1 MTIKLYELRGKDPTY
16 LWSANPWKARMCL
29 NLKGIE
35 FESIPLTYPEIHA
48 NLPSILHKDKGCTV
62 PVLVDGEDIIQDSFE
77 IAQYLEKKFPG
88 ASIFQGNI
96 ALHEFI
102 YNWFAEIRGPLFR
115 LVILDIADK
124 LDDESKKYYI
134 KKNTALYGDLK
145 TVSLKDRDQNV
156 KWIQKNLNLLFD
168 NLKKNDFISGKTI
181 GWTDITL
188 SSFLYMIKLANEDV
202 FNETTANT
210 DQELFKGWWDNM
222 SKLLK

>member
-1 MTIKLYELRGKDPTY
+1 MTIKLYELRGKDPKF
-16 LWSANPWKARMCL
+16 LWSSNPWKARMCL

-48 NLPSILHKDKGCTV
+48 KLPNVLHKDKGCTV
-62 PVLVDGEDIIQDSFE
+62 PVLVDDENVIQDSFE
-77 IAQYLEKKFPG
+77 IAQYVDNKFPG

-102 YNWFAEIRGPLFR
+102 YNWFAEIKGTLFK

-134 KKNTALYGDLK
+134 KKNTALYGDLE
-145 TVSLKDRDQNV
+145 TAALKDRDENV
-156 KWIQKNLNLLFD
+156 KWIQKNLNLLLG
-168 NLKKNDFISGKTI
+168 NLKKNVFLSGETT

-188 SSFLYMIKLANEDV
+188 ASFLYMIKLANEDV
-202 FNETTANT
+202 FNEVTAST
-210 DQELFKGWWDNM
+210 DQELFKGWWNNM